1 MADKKRC
8 VVTGLG
14 LICGVGDNVKDCW
27 DAVTLGHSG
36 IDEVKSVDTSNCYAH
51 KGAEVDKASSELSP
65 ENYDRSSLLCIHA
78 ANEAFED
85 ASIDASE
92 KNIGVILGSCVGG
105 AASIDKYYTDEIKG
119 DGGKKEDIF
128 KMGASAIAN
137 NVSAHFGLE
146 GITANI
152 VNACAAG
159 TMSIG
164 YACDLIREGKGDVFI
179 AGGSDSFSSLAFSGF
194 HALHALDENAVERGA
209 KIYCEILGSG
219 VSSDAY
225 HITAPRPDGEG
236 QMSAIR
242 RAVESSALTF
252 DDIDYIN
259 AHGTGTA
266 KNDEAE
272 FLSLHTLFDG
282 NDHLSVSSTKSMTGH
297 CLGAAGSIEAVFSG

>member
-85 ASIDASE
+85 ANIDASE

-119 DGGKKEDIF
+119 DGGKKKIF
-128 KMGASAIAN
+128 SNGC
-137 NVSAHFGLE
+137 FG
-146 GITANI
+146 N
-152 VNACAAG
+152 CQQ
-159 TMSIG
+159 
-164 YACDLIREGKGDVFI
+164 CFR
-179 AGGSDSFSSLAFSGF
+179 SF
-194 HALHALDENAVERGA
+194 R
-209 KIYCEILGSG
+209 
-219 VSSDAY
+219 
-225 HITAPRPDGEG
+225 T
-236 QMSAIR
+236 
-242 RAVESSALTF
+242 
-252 DDIDYIN
+252 
-259 AHGTGTA
+259 
-266 KNDEAE
+266 
-272 FLSLHTLFDG
+272 
-282 NDHLSVSSTKSMTGH
+282 
-297 CLGAAGSIEAVFSG
+297 

>member
-85 ASIDASE
+85 ANIDASE

-119 DGGKKEDIF
+119 NGGKKEDIF

-164 YACDLIREGKGDVFI
+164 YACDLIREGKGDVC
-179 AGGSDSFSSLAFSGF
+179 L
-194 HALHALDENAVERGA
+194 L
-209 KIYCEILGSG
+209 YT
-219 VSSDAY
+219 SDA
-225 HITAPRPDGEG
+225 A
-236 QMSAIR
+236 
-242 RAVESSALTF
+242 
-252 DDIDYIN
+252 
-259 AHGTGTA
+259 
-266 KNDEAE
+266 DE
-272 FLSLHTLFDG
+272 L
-282 NDHLSVSSTKSMTGH
+282 
-297 CLGAAGSIEAVFSG
+297 

>member
-1 MADKKRC
+1 MR
-8 VVTGLG
+8 L
-14 LICGVGDNVKDCW
+14 
-27 DAVTLGHSG
+27 
-36 IDEVKSVDTSNCYAH
+36 TSNCYAH

-85 ASIDASE
+85 ANIDASE

-159 TMSIG
+159 TMI
-164 YACDLIREGKGDVFI
+164 I

-194 HALHALDENAVERGA
+194 HALHALDENACSPFNHSTGITLGEGSGILVIESYEHAVERGA

-242 RAVESSALTF
+242 RLLKALLLVLT
-252 DDIDYIN
+252 I
-259 AHGTGTA
+259 
-266 KNDEAE
+266 
-272 FLSLHTLFDG
+272 
-282 NDHLSVSSTKSMTGH
+282 STT
-297 CLGAAGSIEAVFSG
+297 

>member
-85 ASIDASE
+85 ANIDASE

-119 DGGKKEDIF
+119 NGGKKKIF
-128 KMGASAIAN
+128 SKW
-137 NVSAHFGLE
+137 VLRQLP
-146 GITANI
+146 
-152 VNACAAG
+152 
-159 TMSIG
+159 TMFPLIS
-164 YACDLIREGKGDVFI
+164 DLR
-179 AGGSDSFSSLAFSGF
+179 
-194 HALHALDENAVERGA
+194 ALPQ
-209 KIYCEILGSG
+209 
-219 VSSDAY
+219 
-225 HITAPRPDGEG
+225 T
-236 QMSAIR
+236 
-242 RAVESSALTF
+242 
-252 DDIDYIN
+252 
-259 AHGTGTA
+259 
-266 KNDEAE
+266 
-272 FLSLHTLFDG
+272 
-282 NDHLSVSSTKSMTGH
+282 SST
-297 CLGAAGSIEAVFSG
+297 LVRQAQ